1 MDRINKRIYIA
12 AFIIYLAAVFALC
25 FIKGDNLPEVEKF
38 IFGLP
43 ADKAAHFVMFLPFP
57 ILASLSFI
65 RKENGIVRNLIVLAI
80 LSIIGSC
87 IAYGTEVIQA
97 HTGYRAYEIC
107 DFIADAAGIGTGCL
121 AAAAYIIIQNCRK

>member
-1 MDRINKRIYIA
+1 MNRINKRIYIA
-12 AFIIYLAAVFALC
+12 AFIIYLAAVFVLC

-43 ADKAAHFVMFLPFP
+43 VDKAAHFVMFLPFP

-65 RKENGIVRNLIVLAI
+65 RKEHGIGRNLLVLAVLTI
-80 LSIIGSC
+80 TGMG

-97 HTGYRAYEIC
+97 QTGYRAYEIG
-107 DFIADAAGIGTGCL
+107 DFLADAAGIGTGCL
-121 AAAAYIIIQNCRK
+121 ATAAYIIIQNYRK